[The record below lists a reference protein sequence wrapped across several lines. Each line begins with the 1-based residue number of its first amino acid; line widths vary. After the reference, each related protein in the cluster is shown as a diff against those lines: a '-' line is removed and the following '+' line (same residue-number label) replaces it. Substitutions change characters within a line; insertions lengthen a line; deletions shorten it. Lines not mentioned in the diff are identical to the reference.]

1 MALNANEI
9 RLVIHLEGG
18 LVQAVY
24 SNSSAPVRVAIQDFD
39 IEGADGDEIATL
51 DDGTEF
57 VGHIEATLHN
67 DSHVA
72 DVFAAFD
79 EEYPVID
86 KQQEN
91 YVARDGQFC
100 PNCGGNNIQANVGI
114 EADGLSAW
122 GRVGCSDCESTWMDQ
137 YRLVGF
143 DNLEATPLNAISSV
157 AGIFAHEL
165 S

>member
-1 MALNANEI
+1 MTTNTNQI
-9 RLVIHLEGG
+9 RLVIHVEGG
-18 LVQAVY
+18 IVQAIY
-24 SNSSAPVRVAIQDFD
+24 SNSSAPIQVAIQDFD
-39 IEGADGDEIATL
+39 IEGADGDEIAML
-51 DDGTEF
+51 NDGTEF
-57 VGHIEATLHN
+57 IGHIEAIIHN
-67 DSHVA
+67 DSCVA

-100 PNCGGNNIQANVGI
+100 PNCGANNVQANVGI

-122 GRVGCSDCESTWMDQ
+122 GRVGCSECESTWMDQ

-143 DNLEATPLNAISSV
+143 DNLEATPLKEISSV
-157 AGIFAHEL
+157 AEVFTHEL